1 MKHFPFLLP
10 LVGLWL
16 LTTARS
22 PARLG
27 SYHTGAEVIEQSD
40 VIVAVQTSGFEI
52 VRTGDDEWTILIPKD
67 LKTYKGAVPNS
78 ELRIKAFASG
88 EFRPGY
94 TTFPTGTQWL
104 LFFLKDLGGGRYQY
118 AFDPFF
124 QGEVDLPTD
133 VDPLQCVQ
141 IDDLLVSLA
150 ESASRTQIRHE
161 GIFLL
166 LVGLP
171 SEKARRCLSALSES
185 HDPDVATRAVIARIR
200 GRDPE
205 AFDAADRL
213 LEMENLP
220 ANHRRR
226 LEIFLENYGKPKK
239 AAHKPN
245 L

>member
-1 MKHFPFLLP
+1 MKHFPFLVP

-52 VRTGDDEWTILIPKD
+52 VRRWDDERTIWIPED
-67 LKTYKGAVPNS
+67 LKTYKGTVPIS

-88 EFRPGY
+88 ELPLGY

-118 AFDPFF
+118 AFDPLF
-124 QGEVDLPTD
+124 QGVVDLPTD
-133 VDPLQCVQ
+133 VDPLQCAQ

-150 ESASRTQIRHE
+150 ESASRTQIRRDS
-161 GIFLL
+161 IFLL
-166 LVGLP
+166 LAGLP
-171 SEKARRCLSALSES
+171 SEKARQCLSALSQS
-185 HDPDVATRAVIARIR
+185 HDPDVATAAVVARIR
-200 GRDPE
+200 GRDPR
-205 AFDAADRL
+205 AFDEADRL
-213 LEMENLP
+213 LERENLP
-220 ANHRRR
+220 PNHRRL
-226 LEIFLENYGKPKK
+226 LELFLQNYGKPKK
-239 AAHKPN
+239 EVTRPN